1 MADKNFARSG
11 AAGNDFLADDDPLS
25 ELARLVG
32 YEPRPVQPV
41 VTPLVEPVQPVER
54 HANPVLALEDELMR
68 AFEQYDAPRR
78 RAAVEPVLP
87 PEPENRPV
95 EPVFEAPA
103 PEAEDRDAVLDA
115 VPDRDEAHAPALSR
129 EYEEDYRERAPEY
142 DTGLLLADEVEGVAD
157 EVPAVDPVPVSEP
170 LGRHIEP
177 AFEAFAPEVDHRDA
191 DAAPGY
197 GEAHAPARSHEHEED
212 YREPA
217 PEYDAGLLLADEV
230 EGAVD
235 EVPAVDPVPVSE
247 PVGRHAEPVFEAFAP
262 EVEHRD
268 AVLDT
273 VPGYDEAYVPALSRD
288 DEENYREPAPEY
300 DAGPLLADE
309 VESVADEVPA
319 VDPLPVSE
327 PVGRHAEPAFE
338 AFAPEVEH
346 RDADAAPGYDEAYA
360 PALSREHE
368 EDYRERAPEYDAG
381 LLLADEV
388 ESAVDEVPAVEA
400 GHPGHAFAERLEPR
414 FEVSEPLVE
423 TVEDEVPSLGAAQ
436 EPVFLG
442 LQPADDGVPDIGA
455 DLERELELSI
465 GEGFAAAMTPGPD
478 VPAGEAAWLDEPP
491 ADAEPF
497 LAAEPAY
504 AEAAPQFLAELPRE
518 APEEHARARAEAEAQ
533 WQADAEPA
541 FEPEPAYAVETVAR
555 GGGYDHDELL
565 AEVERFPVPEARS
578 PLSGVTPV
586 ADATLRAAS
595 IFSRATPVVHR
606 EPVRREPEAEPVVAG
621 APEPAEA
628 EPEID
633 FDNFEL
639 DLADI
644 DLDLDPAELM
654 VDPFPQAAEAEAPVE
669 EEKPAPVVAVP
680 VSTYTAPQPVA
691 AETADGALPFDP
703 TMIAETD
710 EGVTPV
716 TELDVPQLPVI
727 EKEKPPVHHADYD
740 FDIDAEMAQLFA
752 APDGKPA
759 EDAASA
765 AHPAAHIAEVDDFER
780 ALEEDFRRSLS
791 EPERMAIPVDPGPA
805 DGLYAGDGYD
815 EVPPAARRG
824 LLIAASL
831 AGLLLVGGGGV
842 YAWMSLGGGVVGSG
856 EPRVILADKEPVK
869 IVPEEKGGKTVPN
882 QDKAVY
888 DRVAG
893 NTDATPQQDQLVT
906 TTEEPVDVVQRTL
919 TPETLPFDGPA
930 EDDGPVAEDDEGRLL
945 PGVDEPA
952 TAGAEDGRTP
962 LVSPRKVKTMI
973 VKPDGTLVAREVDA
987 PETEVAAAEAAPIDA
1002 KATATTAG
1010 AAAEAVA
1017 TVDETAR
1024 LAADADAS
1032 LRAEQ
1037 EAAEAEPRSALAEV
1051 ADIEVED
1058 TAPVRVVKT
1067 TTVGKTDGK
1076 APVPETRPVDQPV
1089 TVVGTVT
1096 ENGNLAATP
1105 AADATP
1111 TATSGETQVAAVSPG
1126 GYVVQIASLPSEA
1139 EAQKSYNTLSAKFAS
1154 VIGGRGVDIRKA
1166 EIPNKGTYY
1175 RVRIPAGSREEANS
1189 LCNRYKSAGGSCLVT
1204 R

>member
-11 AAGNDFLADDDPLS
+11 TAGNDFLADDDPLA

-32 YEPRPVQPV
+32 YEPRPVQPAV
-41 VTPLVEPVQPVER
+41 SQPVVAPPLVTPIVEPVEPVER

-78 RAAVEPVLP
+78 HAAVEPV
-87 PEPENRPV
+87 PEPVSHV
-95 EPVFEAPA
+95 EPDVEVQEAA
-103 PEAEDRDAVLDA
+103 
-115 VPDRDEAHAPALSR
+115 
-129 EYEEDYRERAPEY
+129 
-142 DTGLLLADEVEGVAD
+142 
-157 EVPAVDPVPVSEP
+157 
-170 LGRHIEP
+170 
-177 AFEAFAPEVDHRDA
+177 
-191 DAAPGY
+191 
-197 GEAHAPARSHEHEED
+197 
-212 YREPA
+212 
-217 PEYDAGLLLADEV
+217 
-230 EGAVD
+230 
-235 EVPAVDPVPVSE
+235 
-247 PVGRHAEPVFEAFAP
+247 
-262 EVEHRD
+262 
-268 AVLDT
+268 
-273 VPGYDEAYVPALSRD
+273 
-288 DEENYREPAPEY
+288 
-300 DAGPLLADE
+300 
-309 VESVADEVPA
+309 
-319 VDPLPVSE
+319 
-327 PVGRHAEPAFE
+327 
-338 AFAPEVEH
+338 
-346 RDADAAPGYDEAYA
+346 EAYA
-360 PALSREHE
+360 PALSRD
-368 EDYRERAPEYDAG
+368 EDFREPEPEYDAG

-400 GHPGHAFAERLEPR
+400 GHPGHAFAERLEPH
-414 FEVSEPLVE
+414 FEAPEPLPE
-423 TVEDEVPSLGAAQ
+423 TVEVGEAGH
-436 EPVFLG
+436 EPVFFG
-442 LQPADDGVPDIGA
+442 LQPADEEMPDIGV

-465 GEGFAAAMTPGPD
+465 GEGFAAA
-478 VPAGEAAWLDEPP
+478 VPAGLDVAAVEASWFEEAP

-497 LAAEPAY
+497 VAAEPAY
-504 AEAAPQFLAELPRE
+504 AEAEPQFLAELPQE
-518 APEEHARARAEAEAQ
+518 APEEHARAMAEAEAR
-533 WQADAEPA
+533 WQAEAVEPV
-541 FEPEPAYAVETVAR
+541 FEPEPAYAVEAVVT
-555 GGGYDHDELL
+555 GDGYGHDELL

-578 PLSGVTPV
+578 PLSGIVPIDAATPRVTPV
-586 ADATLRAAS
+586 
-595 IFSRATPVVHR
+595 FSRATPVASR
-606 EPVRREPEAEPVVAG
+606 EPVRHDPLPELPVEPVVAR
-621 APEPAEA
+621 APEPVEA

-639 DLADI
+639 DLTDI
-644 DLDLDPAELM
+644 DLDLDPADLM
-654 VDPFPQAAEAEAPVE
+654 VETFEETAEAE
-669 EEKPAPVVAVP
+669 KPEPAVAVP
-680 VSTYTAPQPVA
+680 VSAYTAPQPVA
-691 AETADGALPFDP
+691 AEPADGVLPFDP

-752 APDGKPA
+752 APEGKPA
-759 EDAASA
+759 AEEAISA
-765 AHPAAHIAEVDDFER
+765 AHPAARIAEVDDFER

-791 EPERMAIPVDPGPA
+791 EPERMAIPVDPGQ
-805 DGLYAGDGYD
+805 DGGLYAGDGYD
-815 EVPPAARRG
+815 EARPPARRG

-842 YAWMSLGGGVVGSG
+842 YAWMSLGDGVAGSG
-856 EPRVILADKEPVK
+856 EPRVILADREPVK
-869 IVPEEKGGKTVPN
+869 VVPEERGGKSVPN

-930 EDDGPVAEDDEGRLL
+930 DEEGLAARDDDEGRLL

-952 TAGAEDGRTP
+952 TAEDGRAP

-987 PETEVAAAEAAPIDA
+987 PETEVAAAETARIDA
-1002 KATATTAG
+1002 EATATTGG

-1017 TVDETAR
+1017 TVEETAR

-1051 ADIEVED
+1051 AGIEVED

-1067 TTVGKTDGK
+1067 TTVGRTDGN
-1076 APVPETRPVDQPV
+1076 APVPEMRPIDQPV
-1089 TVVGTVT
+1089 NVVGTVT

-1105 AADATP
+1105 TAEATT
-1111 TATSGETQVAAVSPG
+1111 TATTTAAAETQVAAVSPG
-1126 GYVVQIASLPSEA
+1126 GYVIQIASLPSEA

-1154 VIGGRGVDIRKA
+1154 VIGGRGVDIRRA

-1175 RVRIPAGSREEANS
+1175 RVRIPAGSRDEANS